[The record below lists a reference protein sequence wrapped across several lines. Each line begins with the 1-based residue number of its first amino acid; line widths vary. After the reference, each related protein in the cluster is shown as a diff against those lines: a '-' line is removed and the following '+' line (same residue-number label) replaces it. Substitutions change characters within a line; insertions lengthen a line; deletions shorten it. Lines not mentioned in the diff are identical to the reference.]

1 MRYTKGSA
9 VYNGRDI
16 VVGGV
21 RIVNPT
27 EEQLRAAGYVAEEPA
42 EVEPDPKAEA
52 LAALAEGDYRIIKS
66 TEEFLVQFAEE
77 LKRLGITLPYDIA
90 ALHTERDRL
99 RAIVNSV
106 G

>member
-42 EVEPDPKAEA
+42 EVEPDQSGM
-52 LAALAEGDYRIIKS
+52 ALAELAAGDYKVIKCMEAYL
-66 TEEFLVQFAEE
+66 TGEAM
-77 LKRLGITLPYDIA
+77 PYDIA

>member
-27 EEQLRAAGYVAEEPA
+27 EAQLREAGYVPEEVTA
-42 EVEPDPKAEA
+42 AEPDQSGM
-52 LAALAEGDYRIIKS
+52 ALAELAAGDYKVIKCMEAYL
-66 TEEFLVQFAEE
+66 TGEAM
-77 LKRLGITLPYDIA
+77 PYDIA
-90 ALHTERDRL
+90 ALHAERDRL